1 MYIEVR
7 EKGGKY
13 FVILRGEDLY
23 RHEDSTGKQ
32 RAHFVSINKNEASN
46 VAKQFAHFVSTSK
59 DEANNVAKQF
69 AKQNKCL
76 IRWSS
81 GGNETPELPT
91 QPDFPH
97 AEG

>member
-7 EKGGKY
+7 EKGSKY
-13 FVILRGEDLY
+13 YVILRGEDLY

-32 RAHFVSINKNEASN
+32 RAHFVSTNKN
-46 VAKQFAHFVSTSK
+46 
-59 DEANNVAKQF
+59 EANNVAKQF

-76 IRWSS
+76 IRWTS
-81 GGNETPELPT
+81 GGIETPELPT